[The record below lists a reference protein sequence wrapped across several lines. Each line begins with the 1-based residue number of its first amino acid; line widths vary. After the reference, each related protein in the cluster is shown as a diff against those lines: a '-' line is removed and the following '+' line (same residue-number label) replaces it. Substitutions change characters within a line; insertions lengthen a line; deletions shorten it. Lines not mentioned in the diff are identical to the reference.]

1 MQIAPMP
8 EQHRSA
14 LERLH
19 CDVGRWEALKRV
31 VENRNAGH
39 KCYLAVRAHECG
51 KKPRRSFVKV
61 KQLEWIMR
69 DENLSPAQRRS
80 KLLQVCQRELEKAR
94 MHLAKRQAREVD
106 RRVQGDSPAGV

>member
-1 MQIAPMP
+1 MP

-19 CDVGRWEALKRV
+19 SDVGRWEALKRV

-51 KKPRRSFVKV
+51 KKTKT
-61 KQLEWIMR
+61 
-69 DENLSPAQRRS
+69 
-80 KLLQVCQRELEKAR
+80 
-94 MHLAKRQAREVD
+94 
-106 RRVQGDSPAGV
+106 GVPSCA